1 MKGWNN
7 EMMKKWDNEI
17 VILWNEKK
25 YDIKK
30 L

>member
-17 VILWNEKK
+17 VTLWNEKK